1 METQILQ
8 ADAKSIEIA
17 AALLGSGH
25 LVALPT
31 ETVYGLA
38 ADACNEIAVAKIFE
52 VKQRPEFNPL
62 IAHVID
68 YEAAKE
74 LVKMTPLAKELMAA
88 FWPGALTLVLQRKEN
103 CPVAKLASAGLST
116 LAIRAPKGEVARAVL
131 QKLGRPF
138 VAPSANP
145 SGRLSPTKANH
156 VADMLA
162 GKIPLILDDGPCRIG
177 VESTI
182 IRADGERPILL
193 RAGGL
198 SVEDI
203 ETVTGPLIDGT
214 APSSD
219 KSGIGKELPHAPGAL
234 ASHYAPQAPLRL
246 NALNAEPDEGLLGFG
261 NIKGDMNLSAKGD
274 LTEAAANLFS
284 CLHEMDQRF
293 AKIAVARIPEV
304 HLGRAI
310 NDRLTRAAHK
320 D

>member
-8 ADAKSIEIA
+8 ADAKSVEIA
-17 AALLGSGH
+17 AALLGAGH

-38 ADACNEIAVAKIFE
+38 ADACNEIAVAKIFD

-62 IAHVID
+62 IAHVTGP
-68 YEAAKE
+68 EAAKD
-74 LVKMTPLAKELMAA
+74 LVEMTPLAKELMAA

-116 LAIRAPKGEVARAVL
+116 LAIRAPKGETARAVL

-145 SGRLSPTKANH
+145 SGRLSPTKACH
-156 VADMLA
+156 VADLLA
-162 GKIPLILDDGPCRIG
+162 GKIPLILDDGSCRIG

-203 ETVTGPLIDGT
+203 EAITGPLIDGT
-214 APSSD
+214 ATKSD
-219 KSGIGKELPHAPGAL
+219 KDVPHAPGAL

-246 NALNAEPDEGLLGFG
+246 NAISAQPDEGLLGFG
-261 NIKGDMNLSAKGD
+261 DIEGDMNLSAKGD